1 MNNACMVGQR
11 DGWIYK
17 CKRRSEAVQLNTDS
31 EGDNRGW
38 IDRLLVKCVYMCMF
52 RWVDTD

>member
-1 MNNACMVGQR
+1 MYVWMDRGM
-11 DGWIYK
+11 DGCIYK

-38 IDRLLVKCVYMCMF
+38 IDRLLVKLRVY
-52 RWVDTD
+52 VYV